1 VTGIPAPEGA
11 IPERI
16 TRGELR
22 AAIDRLGW
30 YEPRGPE
37 KGSSTHPADRIIRD
51 VERHREPR
59 HEPGAYEDSEG
70 NLHVRVPG
78 LNAWL
83 RVMDDGT
90 TEVRPDD
97 WVERP
102 LRKLVPAPSRDAI
115 YATLANGAARDNV
128 DQLTDRICKLLEG
141 SDEH

>member
-1 VTGIPAPEGA
+1 VTGVPAAEGA
-11 IPERI
+11 ESI
-16 TRGELR
+16 TRDELR
-22 AAIDRLGW
+22 AAVGRLGW
-30 YEPRGPE
+30 YVQRGEP
-37 KGSSTHPADRIIRD
+37 STHPADRIIRD

-59 HEPGAYEDSEG
+59 HEPGAYEDSDG